1 MLPGES
7 VPLAR
12 RHGPCLPISERGGG
26 EDESRHRDRSS
37 LRFRP
42 IEKRAAGSKPIAKL
56 DLDSEDPSFSANQL
70 ESLVSA
76 RYPSMSPHPTRDS
89 ESEFASSLSEQNV
102 REEVRES
109 GGENALKVG
118 TSIHARKERCNKS
131 ELNRGEGKALGS
143 GGSASMDSLLFQI
156 SPTAGVFD
164 DVGEESH
171 GDAYLVEELKMTVDT
186 LDREASASVH
196 SVNKA
201 IGDLNNDIDGIIAAQ
216 QSLQQQIIHKKL
228 VENET
233 KSLLSLQTKENAKLQ
248 ESTKAIDVILEENSD
263 LKYQVVSLQQELQEA
278 LGKLRRESEKVDSYK
293 KELRTHTEFKME
305 IKMMEERDLLCKRL
319 VARSLG
325 RRVFFPLCTQ
335 RQASTK
341 TKRGRCTD
349 QEKSSFTS
357 QEGSLNLV
365 ACRP

>member
-12 RHGPCLPISERGGG
+12 RHGPCLPISERGG
-26 EDESRHRDRSS
+26 EKKDESRHRDRSS

-76 RYPSMSPHPTRDS
+76 TYPSMSPHPTRDS

-102 REEVRES
+102 REEVRER

-143 GGSASMDSLLFQI
+143 GGSALDSLLFQI

-201 IGDLNNDIDGIIAAQ
+201 IGDLNNDIEEAMRSAHSWATTVGKQA
-216 QSLQQQIIHKKL
+216 HRN
-228 VENET
+228 VNM
-233 KSLLSLQTKENAKLQ
+233 SLLRVLWPAGSRNGQNEPP
-248 ESTKAIDVILEENSD
+248 
-263 LKYQVVSLQQELQEA
+263 EA
-278 LGKLRRESEKVDSYK
+278 S
-293 KELRTHTEFKME
+293 
-305 IKMMEERDLLCKRL
+305 
-319 VARSLG
+319 
-325 RRVFFPLCTQ
+325 
-335 RQASTK
+335 
-341 TKRGRCTD
+341 
-349 QEKSSFTS
+349 
-357 QEGSLNLV
+357 
-365 ACRP
+365 